1 LRGAGTSSQIKT
13 ANAEALEDIIQAGSI
28 MQFSSIII
36 YFIYG
41 LAFFSMGLLV
51 IMEGGR
57 SSDERVRKALR
68 PLAGFGLVHGVHEW
82 LEMFVLIANLSG
94 QPVSPWIE
102 AIQISLL
109 SFSFLSL
116 TAFGVYLFAKDEI
129 AQRISLIAPLGFE
142 AAWVIGLIAIRGSYP
157 PMEVLDAAHAWTRYI
172 LGIPS
177 SLLAA
182 VGLIAQQRAFR
193 RAGLVRFGQDS
204 LWAAVAF
211 AWYGLVGQSFV
222 NVSVLPPSN
231 LINEVSFQQFFGF
244 PIQVLRAVTASAAA
258 IYVIRFLRAFQVE
271 TEQKIEALKAQKLEE
286 SKHRETMRGELFRR
300 VVAAQEAERQ
310 RIARDLHDETGQAL
324 TAIGMGLRGLESR
337 VTRDPEKASATLHE
351 LQTLTADSLQEL
363 QRLMTD
369 LRPSHLDDL
378 GLSAA
383 LRWYVGKLQEH
394 YPFNL
399 KVDITGS
406 EQPIDDVVKIA
417 IFRITQECLNNI
429 IKHSKANNVKIDLDF
444 EEKQI
449 RVSVFDDGQGFDME
463 HVKSVQSSHRPSLGL
478 AGMQERAALLGGI
491 VSIQSRPG
499 NGTLVEAIIPYH
511 YQNEDQN
518 EDTPIAGR

>member
-1 LRGAGTSSQIKT
+1 
-13 ANAEALEDIIQAGSI
+13 
-28 MQFSSIII
+28 MPFSTVII

-41 LAFFSMGLLV
+41 LSFFSMGLLV
-51 IMEGGR
+51 AMEGGR

-68 PLAGFGLVHGVHEW
+68 PLAGFGLVHGIHEW
-82 LEMFVLIANLSG
+82 MEMFIPIAILSS
-94 QPVSPWIE
+94 QPVSPWVTG
-102 AIQISLL
+102 IQISLL

-116 TAFGVYLFAKDEI
+116 SAFGGYLLAKDEV
-129 AQRISLIAPLGFE
+129 AQRISLLVPLGLE
-142 AAWVIGLIAIRGSYP
+142 AAWVAGLLVIRENYP
-157 PMEVLDAAHAWTRYI
+157 PAAVVAAAQVWTRYI

-211 AWYGLVGQSFV
+211 AWYGLVGQFFA

-231 LINEVSFQQFFGF
+231 FINEVLFQQLFGI
-244 PIQVLRAVTASAAA
+244 PIQVVRAIAAA
-258 IYVIRFLRAFQVE
+258 LAAIFVIRFLRAFQVE
-271 TEQKIEALKAQKLEE
+271 AEQKIAALQAQQLEE
-286 SKHRETMRGELFRR
+286 SHQREAMRGELFRR

-310 RIARDLHDETGQAL
+310 RIARDLHDETGQSL

-337 VTRDPEKASATLHE
+337 LTRDPNQAAVNLRE

-383 LRWYVGKLQEH
+383 LRWYAGKLQER
-394 YPFNL
+394 YSFNI
-399 KVDITGS
+399 KVDITGN
-406 EQPIDDVVKIA
+406 EQPLEEAVKIA
-417 IFRITQECLNNI
+417 IFRIIQESLNNI
-429 IKHSKANNVKIDLDF
+429 IKHSKATNVKIDLDF
-444 EEKQI
+444 EEKRI
-449 RVSVFDDGQGFDME
+449 HVRVFDDGQGFDLDHLKAM
-463 HVKSVQSSHRPSLGL
+463 QSSRRPSLGL
-478 AGMQERAALLGGI
+478 AGMQERAALLGGT

-499 NGTLVEAIIPYH
+499 NGTLVEALIPYH
-511 YQNEDQN
+511 YGSEEQNEN
-518 EDTPIAGR
+518 TPVAGR